1 MPESRRNNQPGANP
15 LHGIGLYGTM
25 NSVEETHSG
34 ITKSEFSSN
43 GMSATPPRSGPEV
56 NNSDID
62 EADVRMKRTSEEET
76 PVMNGK
82 LEGMNTA
89 DGGDGEKVNLN
100 ADVNT
105 IATNTLE
112 YDTGKLKGWFRKRH
126 PVDVLPPEIQH
137 IANNIIPLSNVL
149 KFSSQ
154 EAYKQLTTM
163 IENLAET
170 SENGEDIKR
179 KREFLHLIVGLRED
193 FVKIYT
199 LVKWAANAKDI
210 GKLIDLLNW
219 FRQQEFYFES
229 LSMGLNELNQY
240 LGAKLPNSD
249 LVTSLE
255 VLIKGRPQLPSYN
268 FLKLPS
274 ITPEKTLEV
283 LGDLNLILT
292 TRMAFIKEIPKV
304 YLRNYEIKDGRIY
317 FTVPQQY
324 QVSVTV
330 ANSIIIEDDTKDKHS
345 SPFYFIDFQFLF
357 GINPA
362 TGCLDDSRGTVSRM
376 PTNKKLEHMAN
387 STLLLL
393 GLTGLH
399 DLLHKYSVSFKVYL
413 LSRQVKEM
421 LIGSTKWKDSL
432 QYKYQHGQSSITI
445 NYWCQNYNS
454 RNWKSLVELGVD
466 RNNNVTF
473 RWFKD
478 DAYQHDHQLM
488 GLVKRELYKQQ
499 SSSTTS
505 VSAENEGESISEDEF
520 SDINVDLIVTMILN
534 KHAELLM
541 GKIVSLYN
549 EIIGGHGLGSDE
561 FCSFILSHQ
570 VCLKLS
576 PSKKTTFALNPLT
589 GAFYFIEPT
598 PLQNE
603 YIAKINSPPL
613 QQSYKRSGFL
623 ITETEMCKHIV
634 NHLIQLRLATS
645 NKEINTKL
653 STTQWIP
660 NQLIKL
666 NEYETNKLYNFLSG
680 SDHSELL
687 QLPRNSSDKSSS
699 FGLSALSLLQ
709 FYRRKNWPS
718 SWFLVNLIDGVS
730 CRTYWWVSRIKS
742 IKGEWKIQW
751 VQVLMFDEKNTSSSG
766 QFLEGESKEVRKVFS
781 PTNMGFSMFNSLST
795 LCSNMIIDHIILEEL
810 QAKKIDFVKT
820 SSVDSVLKK
829 YGINAPVKQEA
840 LEKNVDADGDSI
852 INESNIII
860 YNNNNL
866 LQVENSGSSL
876 FLRVTLVSRNNS
888 TVMKLKLFGNL
899 RNLQFKNTPD
909 ELKQLSLTINEQ
921 DKYFEICD
929 SINLSQTLSGQS
941 EMGPITLSNSS
952 GSSDEKLAANVSIGS
967 SSGVGLL
974 DKIFNNLNK
983 LNELI
988 KILGQV
994 NKYSIPIVNNSIN
1007 EISVKLDEDYVI
1019 KIQLPSN
1026 RNQLITL
1033 AIGNDSEKGN
1043 TENADVMKFFSLVI
1057 LFLNDYLQGRNQA
1070 LGTPVDIRG
1079 VLMFLTQFLLV
1090 FKLSMVIQLAIAK
1103 RREQIKLSNGL
1114 SKLSFDLRIDNL
1126 KQMQLLFF
1134 IRYSA
1139 GGKKILKDKI
1149 VIHLDFRVNKFVKIE
1164 EKLGP
1169 LLLKLSFKDNLNSKN
1184 LKHKELFENMFKSLS
1199 SAQGVS
1205 RLRYDFLLESQSL
1218 STVFECIAQVF
1229 LKHIDK

>member
-1 MPESRRNNQPGANP
+1 MNEVQSGVVKGELSKNGGSGGMSGLTPPKNHQPGTEAEVDTEG
-15 LHGIGLYGTM
+15 HD
-25 NSVEETHSG
+25 SVTQ
-34 ITKSEFSSN
+34 
-43 GMSATPPRSGPEV
+43 
-56 NNSDID
+56 
-62 EADVRMKRTSEEET
+62 
-76 PVMNGK
+76 MNG
-82 LEGMNTA
+82 GHDQNGTA
-89 DGGDGEKVNLN
+89 SASMDKAAVSVSMSEQKS
-100 ADVNT
+100 
-105 IATNTLE
+105 
-112 YDTGKLKGWFRKRH
+112 WFRKRQ
-126 PVDVLPPEIQH
+126 PVDILPPEIPH
-137 IANNIIPLSNVL
+137 ISNNIIPLSNVL

-154 EAYKQLTTM
+154 EAYKQLTSM
-163 IENLAET
+163 IERLAET
-170 SENGEDIKR
+170 SENGEDINR

-199 LVKWAANAKDI
+199 LVKWAVNAKDI

-268 FLKLPS
+268 FLKLSS
-274 ITPEKTLEV
+274 ISPEKTLEV
-283 LGDLNLILT
+283 LEDLNLILT
-292 TRMAFIKEIPKV
+292 TRMAFISDIPKV
-304 YLRNYEIKDGRIY
+304 YLRNFEIKDGRIY

-330 ANSIIIEDDTKDKHS
+330 ANSLIIEDDIKDNHS

-376 PTNKKLEHMAN
+376 PSNKHLETLAN
-387 STLLLL
+387 STLLSL

-399 DLLHKYSVSFKVYL
+399 ELLHKYAVSFKVYL

-421 LIGSTKWKDSL
+421 LVGSMKWKDSL
-432 QYKYQHGQSSITI
+432 QYKFQHGQSIITI

-466 RNNNVTF
+466 KNNKVTF

-478 DAYQHDHQLM
+478 EKYQHDHQLM
-488 GLVKRELYKQQ
+488 KLVKLQPTVPTASSCYSD
-499 SSSTTS
+499 SSSSAASTTDP
-505 VSAENEGESISEDEF
+505 NEGDSMNDDDYYE
-520 SDINVDLIVTMILN
+520 INVDLIVTMILN
-534 KHAELLM
+534 KHAEQLM
-541 GKIVSLYN
+541 GKITSMYN
-549 EIIGGHGLGSDE
+549 DIISGHGLPSEE
-561 FCSFILSHQ
+561 FCTFILSHQ

-576 PSKKTTFALNPLT
+576 PSKKTTFALNSLT

-603 YIAKINSPPL
+603 FIVKINSPLP
-613 QQSYKRSGFL
+613 QQTHKRTGFL
-623 ITETEMCKHIV
+623 ITEHEMCEHIV
-634 NHLIQLRLATS
+634 NQLIQLRLATS

-680 SDHSELL
+680 SNHSELL
-687 QLPRNSSDKSSS
+687 HLPSEKPSSTR
-699 FGLSALSLLQ
+699 GLSSLSLLQ

-718 SWFLVNLIDGVS
+718 SWFLVKLIDGVS

-751 VQVLMFDEKNTSSSG
+751 VQVLMFDEEAY
-766 QFLEGESKEVRKVFS
+766 LAEGSSKEVKKVLS
-781 PTNMGFSMFNSLST
+781 PASMGFGLFNSLST
-795 LCSNMIIDHIILEEL
+795 ICSNMIIDHMILEEL
-810 QAKKIDFVKT
+810 HAKKIEFVKT
-820 SSVDSVLKK
+820 NKVDSVLRK
-829 YGINAPVKQEA
+829 YGINAPSAQASDK
-840 LEKNVDADGDSI
+840 KNIDDDGDVI
-852 INESNIII
+852 TNESNIII
-860 YNNNNL
+860 YNNNKL
-866 LQVENSGSSL
+866 LRVENSGSSL
-876 FLRVTLVSRNNS
+876 FLKVTLVSQNNF

-899 RNLQFKNTPD
+899 RNLLFKNSPD
-909 ELKQLSLTINEQ
+909 ELKQLSLTIDEQ

-941 EMGPITLSNSS
+941 EIGSLASTNSS
-952 GSSDEKLAANVSIGS
+952 GADS
-967 SSGVGLL
+967 SSPSVSLNGTSSSGLL

-994 NKYSIPIVNNSIN
+994 NKYAIPIVNNSIN
-1007 EISVKLDEDYVI
+1007 EISVKLDEEYVI

-1026 RNQLITL
+1026 RNRLITL
-1033 AIGNDSEKGN
+1033 AIDGESECKVN
-1043 TENADVMKFFSLVI
+1043 VVDDELMKYFTLVI
-1057 LFLNDYLQGRNQA
+1057 SYVNEYLQGRNRMF
-1070 LGTPVDIRG
+1070 GSPVDIRG
-1079 VLMFLTQFLLV
+1079 VLMFLSRFLLV
-1090 FKLSMVIQLAIAK
+1090 FKLTMVIRQAIDK
-1103 RREQIKLSNGL
+1103 HRDQIKLSNGL
-1114 SKLSFDLRIDNL
+1114 SKLSFDLRINNL

-1149 VIHLDFRVNKFVKIE
+1149 VIHLDFRVNKFINIKD
-1164 EKLGP
+1164 KQDP
-1169 LLLKLSFKDNLNSKN
+1169 LMLKLSIKDNLNTKN

-1199 SAQGVS
+1199 NVQGVS
-1205 RLRYDFLLESQSL
+1205 MLRYDFLLEPQCL
-1218 STVFECIAQVF
+1218 STVFERIAQVF